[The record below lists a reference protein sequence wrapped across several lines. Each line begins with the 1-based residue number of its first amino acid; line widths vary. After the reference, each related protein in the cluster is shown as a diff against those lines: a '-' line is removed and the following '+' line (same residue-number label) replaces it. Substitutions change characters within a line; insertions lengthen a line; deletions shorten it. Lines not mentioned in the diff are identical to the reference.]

1 VPQLFPQLTPLLEEA
16 FEAYSDVTWEIGLTF
31 FPDPAAGPGE
41 IAAFVGLLAECSGAS
56 LGSVVRATAL
66 LNPTGQTQETI
77 NEAAR
82 LTYEKLQGLRSNQ
95 LAAMAQQQEEAL
107 ANGKPSPVSG
117 SGLILPS

>member
-1 VPQLFPQLTPLLEEA
+1 MPQLFPQLTPMLEKA
-16 FEAYSDVTWEIGLTF
+16 FEAYPDVTWEIGMTF

-41 IAAFVGLLAECSGAS
+41 IAAFVGLLTEFSGAT

-77 NEAAR
+77 NEAAQR
-82 LTYEKLQGLRSNQ
+82 MYETLQNMRSNQ
-95 LAAMAQQQEEAL
+95 LAAMAKQQEEAL
-107 ANGKPSPVSG
+107 ANGKPSPISG